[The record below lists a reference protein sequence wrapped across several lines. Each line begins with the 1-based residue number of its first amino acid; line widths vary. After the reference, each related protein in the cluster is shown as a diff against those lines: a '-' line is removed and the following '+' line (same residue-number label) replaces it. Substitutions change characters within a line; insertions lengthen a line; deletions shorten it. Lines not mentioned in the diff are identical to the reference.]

1 MTINDGINAFAGL
14 GMEGASARSVLR
26 AARFAGLQAG
36 IEDMNAC
43 GRAAAW
49 RGDT

>member
-1 MTINDGINAFAGL
+1 MTIDDGITAFAGF
-14 GMEGASARSVLR
+14 GTGSACARSGR
-26 AARFAGLQAG
+26 CAARSAGLQAG
-36 IEDMNAC
+36 IEDMDAC